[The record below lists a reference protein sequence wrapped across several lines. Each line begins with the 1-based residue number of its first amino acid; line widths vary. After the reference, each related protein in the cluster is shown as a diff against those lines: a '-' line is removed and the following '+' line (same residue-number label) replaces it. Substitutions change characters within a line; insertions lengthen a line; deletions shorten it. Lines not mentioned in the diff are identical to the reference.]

1 MNYIGIDFGTH
12 YTTITNADSQIL
24 EYNIPSIIHIG
35 EQIII
40 GEDALHLNNISYFKR
55 LLCLKENENYLFNYN
70 FYNVNET
77 IYIKTDKGD
86 LSLTQIIGI
95 FFSKLKEKIE
105 NKINSTASYSCIL
118 TVPAYFNEKQRK
130 IIWDAVQLSSLPCI
144 KLLNEPVSAC
154 ISYISYIDNNN
165 IDNNNIDNNNI
176 DNNNID
182 NNNIDNN
189 NTNNYNNKNIL
200 VFDFGAGTLDLS
212 IVRIEDEIY
221 EVLGIFGNN
230 NLGGLDINYA
240 LMKELNITFD
250 QAENKKKVNK
260 YNKIYNKYFKKL
272 IIDAIDQ
279 VIKISGDVEI
289 DNVILVGG
297 SSKLIWVQEL
307 IKNYI
312 NKDFI
317 NINDSKYD
325 YKDIAVSLGAALH
338 QNKNKEQSIILVD
351 RLALSIGVKTVE
363 NTFIPIIPRNTI
375 IPISATKVFTSNDK
389 NIIIDIYQGES
400 NNINDNIH
408 IKSFEFK
415 NIKSDNPVI
424 YITIKVNIN
433 GIIEVIAKERF
444 NDIETKIEINNL
456 KDIVSDCDINN
467 ILNNID
473 NYHNNNL
480 KNLNH

>member
-40 GEDALHLNNISYFKR
+40 GEDALNLNNISYFKR

-70 FYNVNET
+70 FYNINET

-86 LSLTQIIGI
+86 LSITQIIGI

-105 NKINSTASYSCIL
+105 TKINSTVSEGDRTYSCIL

-130 IIWDAVQLSSLPCI
+130 IIWDAIQLSSLPCI

-154 ISYISYIDNNN
+154 ISYISYISNISNISY
-165 IDNNNIDNNNI
+165 IDNNNIDNIKN
-176 DNNNID
+176 
-182 NNNIDNN
+182 
-189 NTNNYNNKNIL
+189 NNYNNKNIL

-240 LMKELNITFD
+240 LMKELNISFE

-260 YNKIYNKYFKKL
+260 YNKIYNKYFKES
-272 IIDAIDQ
+272 IINAIDQ
-279 VIKISGDVEI
+279 VINIAGNVEI

-297 SSKLIWVQEL
+297 SSKLVWVQEL
-307 IKNYI
+307 IKNRI

-317 NINDSKYD
+317 NINNSKYD
-325 YKDIAVSLGAALH
+325 YKDIAVSLGAAIH

-351 RLALSIGVKTVE
+351 RLALSIGVKTID
-363 NTFIPIIPRNTI
+363 NTFTPIIPRNTI
-375 IPISATKVFTSNDK
+375 IPMSATKVFTSNDK

-433 GIIEVIAKERF
+433 GIVEVIAKERF

-456 KDIVSDCDINN
+456 KDIVSDFDINKM
-467 ILNNID
+467 LNNID
-473 NYHNNNL
+473 YYHNNNL
-480 KNLNH
+480 KNI

>member
-12 YTTITNADSQIL
+12 YTTITNAESQIL

-35 EQIII
+35 EQIVI

-70 FYNVNET
+70 FYIINET
-77 IYIKTDKGD
+77 IYIKTIKGD
-86 LSLTQIIGI
+86 LSLTQVIGI

-105 NKINSTASYSCIL
+105 QKINNTISYSCIL

-154 ISYISYIDNNN
+154 ISYISYISYISHNNT
-165 IDNNNIDNNNI
+165 
-176 DNNNID
+176 
-182 NNNIDNN
+182 NN

-212 IVRIEDEIY
+212 IVRIEEEIY

-240 LMKELNITFD
+240 LMKELNISFE

-260 YNKIYNKYFKKL
+260 YNKIYNKYFKTL

-279 VIKISGDVEI
+279 VIKNSSNVEI
-289 DNVILVGG
+289 DNVILIGG

-307 IKNYI
+307 IKNHI

-317 NINDSKYD
+317 NINNSKYD

-351 RLALSIGVKTVE
+351 RLALSIGVKTVD

-375 IPISATKVFTSNDK
+375 IPFSATKVFTSNDK

-415 NIKSDNPVI
+415 NIKSNNPVI

-456 KDIVSDCDINN
+456 KDIVSDFDINK

-473 NYHNNNL
+473 YYHNNNL
-480 KNLNH
+480 KNM

>member
-12 YTTITNADSQIL
+12 YTTITNANSQIL

-55 LLCLKENENYLFNYN
+55 LLCLKENESYLFDYN

-86 LSLTQIIGI
+86 LSITQIIGI
-95 FFSKLKEKIE
+95 FFSKLKKKIE
-105 NKINSTASYSCIL
+105 KKINSTVSYSCIL

-154 ISYISYIDNNN
+154 ISYISYISHISHISHIDN
-165 IDNNNIDNNNI
+165 IDN
-176 DNNNID
+176 
-182 NNNIDNN
+182 
-189 NTNNYNNKNIL
+189 NNYNNKNIL

-240 LMKELNITFD
+240 LMKELNITFE

-260 YNKIYNKYFKKL
+260 YNKIYNKYFKKS

-297 SSKLIWVQEL
+297 SSKLVWVQEL
-307 IKNYI
+307 IKNHI

-351 RLALSIGVKTVE
+351 RLALSIGVKTVD

-375 IPISATKVFTSNDK
+375 IPITATKVFTCNDK

-444 NDIETKIEINNL
+444 NDTETKIEINNL
-456 KDIVSDCDINN
+456 KDIVSDFDINK

-473 NYHNNNL
+473 YYHNNNL
-480 KNLNH
+480 KNI